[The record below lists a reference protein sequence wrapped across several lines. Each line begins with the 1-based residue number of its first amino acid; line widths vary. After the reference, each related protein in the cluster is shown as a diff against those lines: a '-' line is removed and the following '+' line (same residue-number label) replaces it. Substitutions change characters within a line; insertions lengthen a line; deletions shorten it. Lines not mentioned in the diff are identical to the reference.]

1 MESLSLTM
9 IDDECCDTESKA
21 WSITL
26 KSSSRRLPAAA
37 TAAAA
42 VASSTAAEPQM
53 RPSLHTAV
61 ELDAAG

>member
-1 MESLSLTM
+1 MN
-9 IDDECCDTESKA
+9 A
-21 WSITL
+21 VTL
-26 KSSSRRLPAAA
+26 RVKLGALHSNLVAACLPPAA
-37 TAAAA
+37 AAAA

>member
-1 MESLSLTM
+1 MN
-9 IDDECCDTESKA
+9 A
-21 WSITL
+21 VTL
-26 KSSSRRLPAAA
+26 RVKLGALHSNLVAAACRPPAAA
-37 TAAAA
+37 AAAA

>member
-1 MESLSLTM
+1 MN
-9 IDDECCDTESKA
+9 A
-21 WSITL
+21 VTL
-26 KSSSRRLPAAA
+26 RVKLGALHSNLVAAATRLPAATA
-37 TAAAA
+37 AAAA